1 MLRTGSESL
10 IICPRIR
17 ENLTMENGDAA
28 ASWKDPASYL
38 WIMTEMQGKVANG
51 ERFPSPDSGRQLL
64 EQMHHLVYR
73 WAMEQWRMEKSLD
86 AEFTNLGSWINM
98 HATIRE
104 GLDHDIIYSTKFRMS
119 IIPRNLLR
127 R

>member
-38 WIMTEMQGKVANG
+38 WIMAEMQGKVANG
-51 ERFPSPDSGRQLL
+51 ELPAAPGT
-64 EQMHHLVYR
+64 HH
-73 WAMEQWRMEKSLD
+73 
-86 AEFTNLGSWINM
+86 
-98 HATIRE
+98 
-104 GLDHDIIYSTKFRMS
+104 
-119 IIPRNLLR
+119 
-127 R
+127 